1 MQGIHIGKEGKDFSA
16 PRNDTVLSLLAEH
29 DNVEIML
36 QTIKSDVIMWI
47 APSDDM
53 DMMEFFYI
61 VSGTLVL
68 QGEAETVLL
77 GENDY
82 FYVKGLK
89 REVLLKSDTPLKLLY
104 ITSRPLYDN
113 LENFNCDL
121 NELLDRV
128 NEKDQYTEG
137 HSRRVM
143 ALSVKISEKL
153 QFVDTTMNNIAV
165 ASLFHD
171 VGKCFVPD
179 SILKKSGK
187 LEPEDWPHI
196 FKHPVYSRRLLEG
209 KFGKEIA
216 GIAQLHHERLDGSGY
231 PYGLKQEDIP
241 LESKII
247 AVADSFDAMTT
258 NRSYSKAKTRTQA
271 IEELSHQL
279 HLYDPEV
286 VKALKEI
293 VENNEID

>member
-1 MQGIHIGKEGKDFSA
+1 MQGIRIGREGKDFSA
-16 PRNDTVLSLLAEH
+16 PGNDTALSLLAEH

-61 VSGTLVL
+61 ISGTLVL
-68 QGEAETVLL
+68 QSEAETVLL

-82 FYVKGLK
+82 FYVTGLK
-89 REVLLKSDTPLKLLY
+89 KEVLLKSDTPLKLLY
-104 ITSRPLYDN
+104 ITSRPLYNN

-121 NELLDRV
+121 NELLERI

-143 ALSVKISEKL
+143 ELSIKISEKL
-153 QFVDTTMNNIAV
+153 EFVDTTMNKIAV

-179 SILKKSGK
+179 SILKKAGK
-187 LEPEDWPHI
+187 LDQEEWPHI
-196 FKHPVYSRRLLEG
+196 IKHPVNSRRLLEG

-216 GIAQLHHERLDGSGY
+216 MIAQLHHERLDGSGY
-231 PYGLKQEDIP
+231 PYGLKGEDIP

-247 AVADSFDAMTT
+247 AVADCFDAMTT
-258 NRSYSKAKTRTQA
+258 NRSYSKAKDRLEA
-271 IEELSHQL
+271 IQELASEPL
-279 HLYDPEV
+279 LYDPQV
-286 VKALKEI
+286 VKALREL
-293 VENNEID
+293 VENNQID

>member
-1 MQGIHIGKEGKDFSA
+1 MQGIHIGREGKEFSA
-16 PRNDTVLSLLAEH
+16 PQDNTVLSLLAEH

-68 QGEAETVLL
+68 QGETETVLL

-82 FYVKGLK
+82 FYVTGLK
-89 REVLLKSDTPLKLLY
+89 KEVLLKSDTPLKLLY

-121 NELLDRV
+121 NELLGRI

-143 ALSVKISEKL
+143 ELSVKISEKL
-153 QFVDTTMNNIAV
+153 QFVDTPMNNIAV

-179 SILKKSGK
+179 GILKKPGK
-187 LEPEDWPHI
+187 LDPEEWPHI
-196 FKHPVYSRRLLEG
+196 FKHPVNSRRLLEG

-216 GIAQLHHERLDGSGY
+216 MIAQLHHERLDGSGY
-231 PYGLKQEDIP
+231 PYGLKAEDIP
-241 LESKII
+241 LESRII
-247 AVADSFDAMTT
+247 AVADCFDAMTT
-258 NRSYSKAKTRTQA
+258 NRSYSKAKTRLEA
-271 IEELSHQL
+271 IQELASKPL
-279 HLYDPEV
+279 LYDGEV
-286 VKALKEI
+286 VKALWELL
-293 VENNEID
+293 EDNEID